1 VSDFTAEWLALR
13 EPADWQSRSTR
24 VTEAV
29 VDVLPKGRAVRAV
42 DLAAGT
48 GSNARFLAGAMAT
61 PQAWL
66 LVDQNAPLLE
76 RARRIAGFDLR
87 THAVDLSETRGLTRL
102 IAQQDFVTA
111 SALLDLVS
119 AQWLQAVCAACRRER
134 AAVLFALSYDGRM
147 SCWPEEPEDELVRN
161 LVNRHQH
168 TDKGFGRA
176 LGPDAAAQAAELLE
190 SLGYAVIRDRS
201 DWVLDSDSMPLQQ
214 QLIDG
219 WASAATG
226 MAPSET
232 AVIERW
238 RARRIDHVAQGRS
251 RVVVGH
257 EDVGAFIA

>member
-1 VSDFTAEWLALR
+1 VSDFSAEWLALR
-13 EPADWQSRSTR
+13 EPADWHSRSTR

-29 VDVLPKGRAVRAV
+29 VEALPKGRAVRAI
-42 DLAAGT
+42 DLAAGA
-48 GSNARFLAGAMAT
+48 GSNARFLARAIQM

-66 LVDQNAPLLE
+66 LVDQNASLLE
-76 RARRIAGFDLR
+76 RARRMAGFDIR
-87 THAVDLSETRGLTRL
+87 TQAVDLSQALDLTRL
-102 IAQQDFVTA
+102 VAQKDFVTA

-119 AQWLQAVCAACRRER
+119 AHWLQAVCAACQRER
-134 AAVLFALSYDGRM
+134 SAVLFALSYDGRM
-147 SCWPEEPEDELVRN
+147 NCVPEEPEDELVRN

-190 SLGYAVIRDRS
+190 NLGYAVVRDRS
-201 DWVLDSDSMPLQQ
+201 DWVLESESMTLQQ

-232 AVIERW
+232 TVIERW
-238 RARRIDHVAQGRS
+238 RARRIDHVTQGRS

>member
-1 VSDFTAEWLALR
+1 VNHFSAEWLALR

-29 VDVLPKGRAVRAV
+29 VGVLPKGRAVRAI

-48 GSNARFLAGAMAT
+48 GSNARFLARIMPM

-66 LVDQNAPLLE
+66 LVDHDAQLLE
-76 RARRIAGFDLR
+76 RARHMAGFDVR
-87 THAVDLSETRGLTRL
+87 TQAGDLSQTLGLTRL
-102 IAQQDFVTA
+102 VAQQDFVTA

-119 AQWLQAVCAACRRER
+119 AQWLHVVCDACQRAR

-147 SCWPEEPEDELVRN
+147 KCLPEEPEDELVRN
-161 LVNRHQH
+161 LVNRHQQ
-168 TDKGFGRA
+168 TDKGFGLA
-176 LGPDAAAQAAELLE
+176 LGPDAAAQAADLLE
-190 SLGYAVIRDRS
+190 NLGYAVIRDRS
-201 DWVLDSDSMPLQQ
+201 DWVLDSGSLLLQQ

-226 MAPSET
+226 MAPAET

-238 RARRIDHVAQGRS
+238 RARRMDHVTQGRS
-251 RVVVGH
+251 QVVVGH

>member
-1 VSDFTAEWLALR
+1 VSEFSTEWLALR

-24 VTEAV
+24 VTEAIIA
-29 VDVLPKGRAVRAV
+29 VLPKERAVRAV

-48 GSNARFLAGAMAT
+48 GSNVRFLARTMPK

-66 LVDQNAPLLE
+66 LVDASAQLLE
-76 RARRIAGFDLR
+76 RARRMTGFEVR
-87 THAVDLSETRGLTRL
+87 TQAVDLSQTAGLTDL
-102 IAQQDFVTA
+102 VAQKDFVTA

-119 AQWLQAVCAACRRER
+119 AQWLQAVCAACQRQRS
-134 AAVLFALSYDGRM
+134 AVLFALSYDGRM
-147 SCWPEEPEDELVRN
+147 NCRPEEPEDELVRN

-176 LGPDAAAQAAELLE
+176 LGPDAAAHAAELLE
-190 SLGYAVIRDRS
+190 SLGYTVIRERS
-201 DWVLDSDSMPLQQ
+201 DWVLDSESLLLQQ
-214 QLIDG
+214 QLIEG
-219 WASAATG
+219 WASAAIG

-232 AVIERW
+232 GAIERW
-238 RARRIDHVAQGRS
+238 RTRRMDHVTQGRS

>member
-1 VSDFTAEWLALR
+1 MSDFSAEWLALR

-29 VDVLPKGRAVRAV
+29 VAVLPKGRAVRAI

-48 GSNARFLAGAMAT
+48 GSNARFLARIMPM

-66 LVDQNAPLLE
+66 LVDRSAQLLE
-76 RARRIAGFDLR
+76 RARRMAGFDLR
-87 THAVDLSETRGLTRL
+87 TQAVDLSRTPDLIGLV
-102 IAQQDFVTA
+102 AQKDFVTA

-134 AAVLFALSYDGRM
+134 SAVLFALSYDGRM
-147 SCWPEEPEDELVRN
+147 NCSPEEPEDELVRN

-176 LGPDAAAQAAELLE
+176 LGSAAAAQAADLLE
-190 SLGYAVIRDRS
+190 NLGYAVIRDRS
-201 DWVLDSDSMPLQQ
+201 DWVLDSASMLLQQ

-232 AVIERW
+232 DLIERW
-238 RARRIDHVAQGRS
+238 RLRRTDHVTQGRS

>member
-1 VSDFTAEWLALR
+1 MNDFSAAWLALR

-29 VDVLPKGRAVRAV
+29 VGALPKGRAVRAI

-48 GSNARFLAGAMAT
+48 GSNARFLARTIAV

-66 LVDQNAPLLE
+66 LVDHDAQLLE
-76 RARRIAGFDLR
+76 RARRMAGFEVR
-87 THAVDLSETRGLTRL
+87 TQAVDLSRTLELTRL
-102 IAQQDFVTA
+102 VVQKDFVTA

-119 AQWLQAVCAACRRER
+119 AQWLQAVCAACQRER

-147 SCWPEEPEDELVRN
+147 NCFPEEADDELVRN

-176 LGPDAAAQAAELLE
+176 LGPDGAAQAAELLE
-190 SLGYAVIRDRS
+190 NLGYAVIRDCS
-201 DWVLDSDSMPLQQ
+201 DWVLDSESMLLQQ

-226 MAPSET
+226 MAPAET
-232 AVIERW
+232 VVIERW
-238 RARRIDHVAQGRS
+238 RARRMDHVTQGRS